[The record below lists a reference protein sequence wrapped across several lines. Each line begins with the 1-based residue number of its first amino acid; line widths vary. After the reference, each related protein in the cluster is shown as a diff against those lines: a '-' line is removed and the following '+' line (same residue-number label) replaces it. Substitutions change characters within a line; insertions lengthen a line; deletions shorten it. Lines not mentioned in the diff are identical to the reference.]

1 MIGPLFLIT
10 LSAAGLFG
18 LFVPAILVAIANSES
33 VLAIEMALMASI
45 GAFLTLAFLTAI
57 TGRPR
62 NTERSFTFLALV
74 SVWVTTP
81 LFGAVSF
88 IVLADM
94 AFMPSWF
101 EAVGAL
107 TTSGA
112 SVIPRETAP
121 RALLFWRASMEW
133 YGGFLTLASIV
144 HVLAPAG
151 FGGLQGRYTRL
162 LSGGQDDSLY
172 RIESYRALLLQ
183 YSLVTGIILFGLVI
197 FGVQPLDAAMLGMVS
212 AATGGFVP
220 FAGPLEE
227 NIGPGA
233 IFIMGIGLCAGT
245 MSVFWRRQILR
256 RPNRIFQNNLEA
268 QLLAAF
274 IVALSVI
281 YAARIVHVSGG
292 DIATN
297 LVPALREG
305 FFTASSLIATSGIET
320 RPGVMAL
327 LPNIVVLAVIFVG
340 AGVYSTSGGVK
351 IYRIGAMWV
360 YAIAE
365 LNRLIYPN
373 SVDRLKF
380 GSDAIDRGS
389 MQAIWTFFII
399 AVLVIGLGAA
409 LIALTSTG
417 FEAAIVLA
425 VALFSNA
432 SPVYDALRPVTSDAA
447 AQWPTFQALPSQLTY
462 LFSIII
468 MTVGRLEVLVV
479 FAVLNLK
486 YWYTR

>member
-1 MIGPLFLIT
+1 MIGPLFLMT

-18 LFVPAILVAIANSES
+18 LFVPAILVAIANSEAT
-33 VLAIEMALMASI
+33 LAIEMALMASI
-45 GAFLTLAFLTAI
+45 GAFLILAFLTAI

-62 NTERSFTFLALV
+62 KTERSFAFLALV
-74 SVWVTTP
+74 CVWLATP

-88 IVLADM
+88 MVLADM
-94 AFMPSWF
+94 PFMPSWF

-107 TTSGA
+107 TTSGV
-112 SVIPRETAP
+112 SVLPRETAP
-121 RALLFWRASMEW
+121 RALLFWRAVMEW

-151 FGGLQGRYTRL
+151 FGGLQGHNSRL
-162 LSGGQDDSLY
+162 LAGGYDDSLY

-183 YSLVTGIILFGLVI
+183 YSLVTGVILFGLVL
-197 FGVQPLDAAMLGMVS
+197 FGVKPLDAAMLGMVS

-220 FAGPLEE
+220 FTGPLEY
-227 NIGPGA
+227 NIGAGA
-233 IFIMGIGLCAGT
+233 ILVMGIGLCAGT

-268 QLLAAF
+268 QLLAVL
-274 IVALSVI
+274 IIALTVI
-281 YAARIVHVSGG
+281 YAARIFHVSGG
-292 DIATN
+292 DIASN
-297 LVPALREG
+297 LVAALREG
-305 FFTASSLIATSGIET
+305 FFTASSLVATSGIET

-327 LPNIVVLAVIFVG
+327 LPNIVVLVVIFVG

-351 IYRIGAMWV
+351 IFRIGAMWV

-373 SVDRLKF
+373 SVDRLRF
-380 GSDAIDRGS
+380 GDELIRRDS

-409 LIALTSTG
+409 LIALTATG

-425 VALFSNA
+425 VSLFSNA
-432 SPVYDALRPVTSDAA
+432 GPVYDALRPVASDAVM
-447 AQWPTFQALPSQLTY
+447 QWPTFHELPSRLTY
-462 LFSIII
+462 LFGIVI